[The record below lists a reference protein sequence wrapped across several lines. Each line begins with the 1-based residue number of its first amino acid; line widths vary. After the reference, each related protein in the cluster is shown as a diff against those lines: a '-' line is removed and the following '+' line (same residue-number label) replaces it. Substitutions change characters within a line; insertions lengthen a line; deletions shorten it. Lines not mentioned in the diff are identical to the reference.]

1 MPLYIRDDAVDRL
14 AKQVQQ
20 AVDAPNK
27 TEAVR
32 RALLN
37 ELERARKAI
46 PLKDR
51 IKKIQDD
58 VRAMGP
64 DDPDFEM
71 KKFTDEQW
79 GGI

>member
-1 MPLYIRDDAVDRL
+1 MSLYIRDGAVDEL

-20 AVDAPNK
+20 AINAPNK

-37 ELERARKAI
+37 ELARARQAI

-51 IKKIQDD
+51 IKRLQNE

-64 DDPDFEM
+64 DDPDFDM
-71 KKFTDEQW
+71 KKFADEQW

>member
-1 MPLYIRDDAVDRL
+1 MSLYIRDDAVGDL

-20 AVDAPNK
+20 AINAPNK

-37 ELERARKAI
+37 ELERAKKTI
-46 PLKDR
+46 PLKGR
-51 IKKIQDD
+51 IKRIQES

-64 DDPDFEM
+64 DDPNFDM

-79 GGI
+79 GDA